1 MLTPI
6 PTFVGG
12 LFASEVRIGKNG
24 ILGIDSSRDRICAY
38 PVNPVHPV
46 LGLSDNC

>member
-1 MLTPI
+1 MNIVIT
-6 PTFVGG
+6 
-12 LFASEVRIGKNG
+12 G

-46 LGLSDNC
+46 PE